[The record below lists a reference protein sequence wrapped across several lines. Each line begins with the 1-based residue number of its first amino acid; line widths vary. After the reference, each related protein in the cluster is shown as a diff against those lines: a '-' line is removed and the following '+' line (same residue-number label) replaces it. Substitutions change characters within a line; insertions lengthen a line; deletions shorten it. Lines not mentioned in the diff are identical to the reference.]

1 MVATND
7 STVVAGRFRLSPRG
21 RKTVMVLH
29 IVTSVAL
36 LGEVWA
42 LVALNVYATSAADA
56 DLARSAYRLM
66 EVLVFAGG
74 IPLSM
79 TALIAGIT
87 LASGTHWGLLRHYW
101 IFAKLL
107 LLVAVILCGMVLFQ
121 PAPMA
126 EAMANGTLTA
136 AEQWRQVAVV
146 AVQLVMLVSA
156 TVLSVFK
163 PKGWM
168 R

>member
-1 MVATND
+1 
-7 STVVAGRFRLSPRG
+7 
-21 RKTVMVLH
+21 MVLH

-42 LVALNVYATSAADA
+42 LVALNIYATVAADGE
-56 DLARSAYRLM
+56 LAHSAYRLM

-79 TALIAGIT
+79 TALIAGVT
-87 LASGTHWGLLRHYW
+87 FALGTHWGLLRHHW
-101 IFAKLL
+101 IVAKLL
-107 LLVAVILCGMVLFQ
+107 LLVAVIVCGMFLFQ

-126 EAMANGTLTA
+126 DATATGTVSAT
-136 AEQWRQVAVV
+136 EQWRQVAVV
-146 AVQLVMLVSA
+146 VFQLVMLVSA

-163 PKGWM
+163 PKGRM